1 MVVQS
6 GADNSSMGK
15 IYLPFTNQRR
25 YEHTP
30 VHFLF
35 MCILQIEDAPILLQ
49 HTFFILIEFP
59 SQRWAQNYLTQ
70 FKIFSWSLV
79 RPVHALTFSPSLL
92 ITCAY
97 GQYFYVGSGSTCDSC
112 VPLIYLHWSPA
123 LLEDIYPLV
132 RPVRVFMFSPSLLI
146 TRAYGQY
153 NYVGSGSTCD
163 SCVQLM
169 YLYWSPALL
178 VTCAVFHFAHWMD
191 ISGIISGCIAIGVLS
206 SLCSILPW
214 CFLYSSCTA
223 GLNAL
228 RSCSETV
235 QNVAFVLQALSV
247 FSDVQSPDQTKAM

>member
-1 MVVQS
+1 M
-6 GADNSSMGK
+6 
-15 IYLPFTNQRR
+15 
-25 YEHTP
+25 
-30 VHFLF
+30 
-35 MCILQIEDAPILLQ
+35 
-49 HTFFILIEFP
+49 
-59 SQRWAQNYLTQ
+59 
-70 FKIFSWSLV
+70 
-79 RPVHALTFSPSLL
+79 
-92 ITCAY
+92 ITRAY

-112 VPLIYLHWSPA
+112 VPLICLHWSPA

-191 ISGIISGCIAIGVLS
+191 ISGIISGYIAIGVLS

-214 CFLYSSCTA
+214 CFLYSSWTA

>member
-1 MVVQS
+1 MYTLHFTLVSVIVFLRSVYFTALMVVQS

-15 IYLPFTNQRR
+15 IYLLFTNQRR

-35 MCILQIEDAPILLQ
+35 MCILQIDDAPILLQ
-49 HTFFILIEFP
+49 HSFFILIEFP

-79 RPVHALTFSPSLL
+79 RTVNIFMLEAALLV
-92 ITCAY
+92 I
-97 GQYFYVGSGSTCDSC
+97 SC

-132 RPVRVFMFSPSLLI
+132 RPVRVFMFSPSLRI

-163 SCVQLM
+163 SCEIFGLQLS
-169 YLYWSPALL
+169 WSLD
-178 VTCAVFHFAHWMD
+178 AV
-191 ISGIISGCIAIGVLS
+191 
-206 SLCSILPW
+206 
-214 CFLYSSCTA
+214 
-223 GLNAL
+223 
-228 RSCSETV
+228 
-235 QNVAFVLQALSV
+235 
-247 FSDVQSPDQTKAM
+247 